1 MRVAIDY
8 QATAGQSTG
17 FGRYVS
23 QLLAA
28 LERMLPSTDSI
39 ARITT
44 VKKNLRTPSR
54 VLWDQVGLPLA
65 AWRKKPDVLFVPA
78 FSSPLLWRGK
88 LVMTSHDLIG
98 LLFPQYFS
106 RSARF
111 YWQQLL
117 PRSLKHAN
125 RILAISEATKNDLI
139 RLLGIPAE
147 RITVTPL
154 AADPRFCPQADV
166 AAETAAQRKYNL
178 PRPFCLAVGT
188 IEPRKNLP
196 FLVEAF
202 SVAKREDHDLVIV
215 GKPGWDSDVLHQRI
229 RQLHVDQR
237 VRVLEYVD
245 EADLLTLLRMATALL
260 FPSRYEG
267 FGLPLLEAMA
277 CGTPAISSTAASLP
291 EVGGSAVLYADPAD
305 LDTWRDHISRIIGD
319 ASLRADLRTKGLAR
333 AATFSWARTARLTLD
348 ALHATV

>member
-23 QLLAA
+23 QLLGAM
-28 LERMLPSTDSI
+28 ERLLPPGDSI

-44 VKKNLRTPSR
+44 VKKNLRTPTR
-54 VLWDQVGLPLA
+54 ILWDQVGLPLA
-65 AWRKKPDVLFVPA
+65 AWRKKPDILFVPA
-78 FSSPLLWRGK
+78 FSSPLLWCGK
-88 LVMTSHDLIG
+88 LMMTSHDLVG

-111 YWQQLL
+111 YWHTLL
-117 PRSLKHAN
+117 PRTLMHAD
-125 RILAISEATKNDLI
+125 RIVAISEATKNDLM
-139 RLLGIPAE
+139 RLLRIPAE

-154 AADPRFCPQADV
+154 AADPRFCPKVEV
-166 AAETAAQRKYNL
+166 AAETAVRRKFNL

-202 SVAKREDHDLVIV
+202 STAKREDHDLVIV
-215 GKPGWDSDVLHQRI
+215 GKPGWDTDVLYQRI

-237 VRVLEYVD
+237 VRVLDYVD
-245 EADLLTLLRMATALL
+245 EQELLTILRMATALL

-277 CGTPAISSTAASLP
+277 CGTPAVSSTAASLP
-291 EVGGSAVLYADPAD
+291 EVGGDAVLYADPAD
-305 LDTWRDHISRIIGD
+305 LDAWRDHISRIVGD
-319 ASLRADLRTKGLAR
+319 AGLRTALREKGLAR
-333 AATFSWARTARLTLD
+333 AASFTWERTAKLSLE
-348 ALHATV
+348 ALRATV

>member
-1 MRVAIDY
+1 MHVAIDY

-23 QLLAA
+23 QLLVAM
-28 LERMLPSTDSI
+28 ERGLPPTDSI
-39 ARITT
+39 ARID
-44 VKKNLRTPSR
+44 VIKKNLRTPSR
-54 VLWDQVGLPLA
+54 ILWDQIGLPLA

-111 YWQQLL
+111 YWHDLL
-117 PRSLKHAN
+117 PRTLRHAD
-125 RILAISEATKNDLI
+125 RIAAISEATKQDLI
-139 RLLGIPAE
+139 RLLHIPAE

-154 AADPRFCPQADV
+154 AADARFCPHADA
-166 AAETAAQRKYNL
+166 AAETAVRRKYNL

-202 SVAKREDHDLVIV
+202 SVAKRDDHDLVIV
-215 GKPGWDSDVLHQRI
+215 GKPGWDMEALTQRI
-229 RQLHVDQR
+229 RQLHVGER
-237 VRVLEYVD
+237 VRILEYVS
-245 EADLLTLLRMATALL
+245 EAELLTMLRMSTALL

-267 FGLPLLEAMA
+267 FGLPVLEAMA
-277 CGTPAISSTAASLP
+277 CGTPVVSSTAASLP
-291 EVGGSAVLYADPAD
+291 EVGGDAVLYADPAD
-305 LDTWRDHISRIIGD
+305 LDAWRDHIGRIISDVG
-319 ASLRADLRTKGLAR
+319 LRNSLRTKGLAR
-333 AATFSWARTARLTLD
+333 AATFTWDRTAKLTLD
-348 ALHATV
+348 TLHSI

>member
-23 QLLAA
+23 QLLGAM
-28 LERMLPSTDSI
+28 ERVLPPTDSI

-44 VKKNLRTPSR
+44 VRKNLRTPTR
-54 VLWDQVGLPLA
+54 ILWDQVGLPLA
-65 AWRKKPDVLFVPA
+65 AWKKKPDILFVPA

-88 LVMTSHDLIG
+88 LMMTSHDLIG

-111 YWQQLL
+111 YWHNLL
-117 PRSLKHAN
+117 PRTLAHAD
-125 RILAISEATKNDLI
+125 RIVAISEATKSDLM
-139 RLLGIPAE
+139 RLLHIPAE

-154 AADPRFCPQADV
+154 AAAARFVPLSQPEV
-166 AAETAAQRKYNL
+166 EAQVRRRHNL
-178 PRPFCLAVGT
+178 PRAFCLAVGT
-188 IEPRKNLP
+188 LEPRKNLP

-215 GKPGWDSDVLHQRI
+215 GKPGWDTETLHQRI
-229 RQLHVDQR
+229 RQLHMDQR
-237 VRVLEYVD
+237 VRILEYVD
-245 EADLLTLLRMATALL
+245 EADLLTLLRMSTALL

-277 CGTPAISSTAASLP
+277 CGTPAVSSTAAALP
-291 EVGGSAVLYADPAD
+291 EVGGDAVLYADPAD
-305 LDTWRDHISRIIGD
+305 VDAWRDHIGRVIGD
-319 ASLRADLRTKGLAR
+319 AGLRADLRAKGLAR
-333 AATFSWARTARLTLD
+333 AATFSWEQTAKRTLA

>member
-23 QLLAA
+23 QLLGAM
-28 LERMLPSTDSI
+28 ERVLPATDSI
-39 ARITT
+39 ARITSIR
-44 VKKNLRTPSR
+44 KNLRTPTR
-54 VLWDQVGLPLA
+54 ILWDQVGLPLV

-78 FSSPLLWRGK
+78 FSSPLVWRGP

-111 YWQQLL
+111 YWHDVL
-117 PRSLKHAN
+117 PRTLKHAN
-125 RILAISEATKNDLI
+125 RIVAISEATKKDLM

-154 AADPRFCPQADV
+154 AADPRFSPHTDA
-166 AAETAAQRKYNL
+166 AAETAVRRKFNL

-202 SVAKREDHDLVIV
+202 STAKREDHDLVIV
-215 GKPGWDSDVLHQRI
+215 GKPGWDAETLYKRI
-229 RQLHVDQR
+229 RQLHVAQR
-237 VRVLEYVD
+237 VHVLEYVD
-245 EADLLTLLRMATALL
+245 EADLLTMLRMSTALL

-267 FGLPLLEAMA
+267 FGLPVLEAMA
-277 CGTPAISSTAASLP
+277 SGTPVVSSTAASLP
-291 EVGGSAVLYADPAD
+291 EVGGDAVLYADPQD
-305 LDTWRDHISRIIGD
+305 LDAWRDHISRVIGD
-319 ASLRADLRTKGLAR
+319 AQLRGQLREKGLAR
-333 AATFSWARTARLTLD
+333 AATFTWERTAQLTLETLHR
-348 ALHATV
+348 AL